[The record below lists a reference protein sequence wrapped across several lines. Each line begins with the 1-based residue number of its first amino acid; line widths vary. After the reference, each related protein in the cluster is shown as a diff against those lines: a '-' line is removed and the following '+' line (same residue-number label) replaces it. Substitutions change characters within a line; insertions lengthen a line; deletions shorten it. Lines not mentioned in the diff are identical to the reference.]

1 MMMKQQASALGGAN
15 ARPRSFRKARSIP
28 SSSNNANSSKKK
40 LFKYSTQQHTQQ
52 SQAIEAQV
60 VTFHSIEPIHVDL
73 LPAFVDGPTTN
84 KRKERTKRH
93 YVPHTDC
100 WGADEEEEANSME
113 DSTFGQV
120 MPLHRVV
127 QIMKLYGF
135 PK

>member
-1 MMMKQQASALGGAN
+1 MKQQASALGGAN

-28 SSSNNANSSKKK
+28 SSSNNASKKK

-60 VTFHSIEPIHVDL
+60 VTFHSVEPIHVDL
-73 LPAFVDGPTTN
+73 LPVFVDVSTTN

-100 WGADEEEEANSME
+100 WGTDEEEVEANSME

-120 MPLHRVV
+120 MPLQRVV